1 MDRELNEYKQYIRKF
16 PTYNVLEYF
25 SKESMDIYKNYKIG
39 IKMENVPLYNKKTG
53 MKIGEHRFDIT
64 QWNLLEVSFNSI
76 KYGNDYRSFLMNR
89 NEFYTL
95 LNKTRIISEKLED
108 ISSFSDGDIFK
119 HLICISNMEFD
130 FEIAN
135 IQSKFNRLYHIMN
148 TINNNS
154 KYNQTKEVNYI
165 NFSEKF
171 KNITGI
177 DYIKYIRCYMLIVL
191 LSATR
196 VNTNIMDLI
205 DDIKFDVD
213 KLGFT
218 KEDIKNIIKN
228 QSKDY
233 FFYRQ
238 YNNWNILKYNPI
250 VHCDKNHDK
259 YIISNISALTISFSE
274 FMYWTIR
281 NYYCELNSL
290 NFTNYFGHCFEYYL
304 NDFFDEY
311 NITYEKLDE
320 NNDKIPDWKIE
331 TDNYIFLI
339 EQKSA
344 LYPLDTRDITAKRR
358 IKILDKYLKDNI
370 EKAFIQLNNYN
381 TCSDKIV
388 IKICLTFEQIYFTET
403 VQEIVLP
410 KIKSI
415 KDDDYLNWVVPI
427 NDFEK
432 LFIILSKNKKEFDKI
447 IQNKIKLEK
456 EKYNNGRGF
465 DTILGKYKNDYVLNK
480 INYFK
485 QITDDMKRILKDL

>member
-1 MDRELNEYKQYIRKF
+1 MDRELYEYKQYIRKF

-25 SKESMDIYKNYKIG
+25 SRESRDIYNNHKIG
-39 IKMENVPLYNKKTG
+39 VKMENVPLYNKKNG
-53 MKIGEHRFDIT
+53 YKIGEHRFDIA

-76 KYGNDYRSFLMNR
+76 KYGNDYRNALIDR

-108 ISSFSDGDIFK
+108 VGSFKDGDILK

-130 FEIAN
+130 FEIVN
-135 IQSKFNRLYHIMN
+135 IYSKFNRLYHIMN
-148 TINNNS
+148 IINNNP

-165 NFSEKF
+165 NFNKKF
-171 KNITGI
+171 KEITGI
-177 DYIKYIRCYMLIVL
+177 DYNKYIRCYILIVL
-191 LSATR
+191 LSVTR
-196 VNTNIMDLI
+196 SNTNIMDLI
-205 DDIKFDVD
+205 TDIKFDVD
-213 KLGFT
+213 KLGFS
-218 KEDIKNIIKN
+218 KDDIKNIILF

-233 FFYRQ
+233 SFYRQ
-238 YNNWNILKYNPI
+238 FNNWNILKYNPI
-250 VHCDKNHDK
+250 VHSEKFDDK

-281 NYYCELNSL
+281 NHYCKLKNQD
-290 NFTNYFGHCFEYYL
+290 FTNYFGHCFEYYL

-311 NITYEKLDE
+311 NINYEKLDE
-320 NNDKIPDWKIE
+320 NNDKVPDWKVE

-344 LYPLDTRDITAKRR
+344 LYPLDTRDITAKKR
-358 IKILDKYLKDNI
+358 IEVLDKYFEDNI
-370 EKAFIQLNNYN
+370 EKAFNQLNNYEIS
-381 TCSDKIV
+381 TDKNV
-388 IKICLTFEQIYFTET
+388 IRICLTFEQIYFTET

-410 KIKSI
+410 KIHNI
-415 KDDDYLNWVVPI
+415 KDNYYLNWVVPI

-432 LFIILSKNKKEFDKI
+432 LFIILSKNNKQFDKI
-447 IQNKIKLEK
+447 IQEKIKLEK

-465 DTILGKYKNDYVLNK
+465 DTILTKYKNDYVLNK

-485 QITDDMKRILKDL
+485 EITDDIKGILKRI